1 MRHFKTLF
9 FSLLLT
15 VTGYSTAQVGI
26 GTTEPN
32 ASSLLDLQ
40 SNSQGLLAPRM
51 TTLERNAIASPAESL
66 LVFDTD
72 LDAFYYYNTTTS
84 TWVELANNNAVKR
97 NNYKL
102 IKSADDL
109 ASELVSGGGSSY
121 KLDENTLYEVN
132 GTITLSSPID
142 LNNAYIIGLDARED
156 VLSATGVVFKGDT
169 GGGIRNLTL
178 KGTKAFEITG
188 PGLATSETLLVQNVI
203 VDGMTSSVGS
213 VSGLGMYFGNTN
225 QFINN
230 ANGITFSEIGN
241 LLLNTQAW
249 LSSNNGTFETFTGN
263 FGLIEKG
270 SGFTTV
276 NGSDVAIDVSNG
288 TLNVG
293 TGIIEGTVFTGTTS
307 NPSGYINGYSS
318 NSYDGYNF
326 STSWDVNAPGIP
338 RESDDVISA
347 NLYYDESDPYGV
359 VTVTNSTPF
368 KLPVNTKA
376 IRMFR
381 TAEGTGAN
389 SENRIVY
396 EGEKTRAVNV
406 FASISFTT
414 TNGTQFAFSIYK
426 NGVKVTGTEAIVNVL
441 NINERQSVSVIG
453 TVTVKKND
461 YIELYVRKTSANNEQ
476 ILIDTYNVIM
486 N

>member
-1 MRHFKTLF
+1 MKLFKTLL

-15 VTGYSTAQVGI
+15 VTGISTAQVGI
-26 GTTEPN
+26 GTDAPD
-32 ASSLLDLQ
+32 ASSLLDLK

-51 TTLERNAIASPAESL
+51 TTLEREAIASPAESL

-109 ASELVSGGGSSY
+109 AAELIAGGGSSY
-121 KLDENTLYEVN
+121 QLEENTYYEIN
-132 GTITLSSPID
+132 GTISLSSPID
-142 LNNAYIIGLDARED
+142 LNNAYISGLDANED
-156 VLSATGVVFKGDT
+156 VLSATGVVFKGST
-169 GGGIRNLTL
+169 GGGVRNVTL

-188 PGLATSETLLVQNVI
+188 SDTQTLLVQNVVI
-203 VDGMTSSVGS
+203 DGMTSSVGS
-213 VSGLGMYFGNTN
+213 VSDLGLYFGNIN

-230 ANGITFSEIGN
+230 TNGITFSNIGN

-249 LSSNNGTFETFTGN
+249 LSSNNGTFETFTGT
-263 FGLIEKG
+263 FGLIEKV
-270 SGFTTV
+270 SGFSTA
-276 NGSDVAIDVSNG
+276 NGTAVAMDVSG
-288 TLNVG
+288 SLTVG
-293 TGIIEGTVFTGTTS
+293 TGIIEGTVFTGNTS
-307 NPSGYINGYSS
+307 NPLGYINGYTTG
-318 NSYDGYNF
+318 SYDGYNF
-326 STSWDVNAPGIP
+326 STSWEVDAPGIP
-338 RESDDVISA
+338 RESDDSVTA
-347 NLYYDESDPYGV
+347 NLYYDEVSTYGAV
-359 VTVTNSTPF
+359 SVTNSTPF

-376 IRMFR
+376 IRLFR
-381 TAEGTGAN
+381 TAEGTGGD
-389 SENRIVY
+389 SENRIIY
-396 EGEKTRAVNV
+396 EGEKARAVNV

-414 TNGTQFAFSIYK
+414 TDGTQFAFSIYK

-453 TVTVKKND
+453 TVTVEKND
-461 YIELYVRKTSANNEQ
+461 YIELYVRKTSENNEQ
-476 ILIDTYNVIM
+476 ILISSYNLIM